1 MAGRA
6 TRKAAACNGAGES
19 ERTTRRGPEVHERE
33 RAVVLGRRG
42 GCSEARAGDVRS
54 GAAWRRVRRGRR
66 SRTGL
71 GPTRRRAQRAAPK
84 SEVAGRRDALDVPT
98 RRVPPVQIFFLRPSR
113 LALFSKRVP
122 TVAAYGSPLGAYSH
136 TPHNT
141 NGSDPPA
148 TVSVSCHAKRADS
161 SHAAALVDV
170 RTRGHYQPA
179 TARSGTNTCGRSEAR
194 AGGML
199 VSRRKKSKSRA
210 EQSRAEPAEKG
221 KEECPPHGL
230 PTPSRPERLTRL

>member
-1 MAGRA
+1 MDVAGRA

-54 GAAWRRVRRGRR
+54 GAAWRRVRRGRIEDGP
-66 SRTGL
+66 RTDSE
-71 GPTRRRAQRAAPK
+71 ARAAG
-84 SEVAGRRDALDVPT
+84 SAEVAGRRDALDVPCT
-98 RRVPPVQIFFLRPSR
+98 AGCKFF
-113 LALFSKRVP
+113 FSDRHDWPCFQNVP